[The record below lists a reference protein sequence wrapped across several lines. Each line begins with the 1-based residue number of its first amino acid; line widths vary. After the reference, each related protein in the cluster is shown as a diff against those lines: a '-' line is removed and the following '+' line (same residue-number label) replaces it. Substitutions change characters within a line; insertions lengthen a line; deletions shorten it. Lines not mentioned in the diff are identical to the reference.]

1 MKLAQRKLDNLGYI
15 NSHCGIQNDE
25 KRMNRLKSQLQLTAS
40 LAEVKRDAT
49 QNEEE
54 AAKQA
59 RDDLQS
65 IAPTAAKKYMD
76 KKNVTKKDLCAI
88 LFAAFGVHIK
98 ETSHKKAELD
108 KMLKE
113 NVEKKSNTAIKN
125 LIVETNDNATT
136 GNESGNALQSKNV

>member
-1 MKLAQRKLDNLGYI
+1 MT
-15 NSHCGIQNDE
+15 
-25 KRMNRLKSQLQLTAS
+25 RLKSQLQLTAS
-40 LAEVKRDAT
+40 IAEVKRDAI

-54 AAKQA
+54 AAKKA

-65 IAPTAAKKYMD
+65 IAPTAAKKYMY

-98 ETSHKKAELD
+98 ETSHEKAELD

-113 NVEKKSNTAIKN
+113 YVEKKSNTVIKN

-136 GNESGNALQSKNV
+136 GKESGNALQSKHV